1 MCHKVC
7 NVLEA
12 KMMKC
17 KDCSVLNHD
26 DEIVMSKD
34 EAWSS
39 WNLELKAIEDA
50 NFNK

>member
-1 MCHKVC
+1 MCCKVRY
-7 NVLEA
+7 VLEA
-12 KMMKC
+12 KRMKC
-17 KDCSVLNHD
+17 KDCNVLSHD

-39 WNLELKAIEDA
+39 WNAEWKAIEDA